1 MPMIKTGAPVKAEVI
16 KKEALKKKGRLL
28 DMIPES
34 KEDQS
39 KKAKPEQSK

>member
-1 MPMIKTGAPVKAEVI
+1 MSFNKRGSPVKAEVI
-16 KKEALKKKGRLL
+16 KKDLKKIAEQFKK
-28 DMIPES
+28 